1 MKTVAPNRLARADA
15 AMFLSQL
22 SSCIDLCYM
31 DPPFNVGATFSART
45 GPTERR
51 SRNRKDVGPIAY
63 DDRWPSVGAFIAFLE
78 GALVALREAMSPN
91 GVVWIHLDHRAVHE
105 AKVAADRI
113 FGHAAFR
120 GEVIWVPGNGA
131 RSKRGPSCTHQTL
144 LVFSAR
150 PTSEL
155 VWNSDHKSLRE
166 SFAATS
172 LKMHF
177 QSVDD
182 AGRRYRDRV
191 INGKTYR
198 YYADEG
204 RKLGSVWSDLP
215 AMSANTPIRSE
226 GTGYPTQKPEKLLER
241 IILLSSQPGALVCDP
256 MCGSG
261 TTLAVAAKLGRSFV
275 GCDIGELAIEIASKR
290 LQTAGI
296 AFETDPPCT
305 RLADDANT
313 TR

>member
-1 MKTVAPNRLARADA
+1 MNRLSHADA
-15 AMFLSQL
+15 STFLSQY
-22 SSCIDLCYM
+22 SGSIDLCYM
-31 DPPFNVGATFSART
+31 DPPFNLGVSFTART

-51 SRNRKDVGPIAY
+51 TRNRRDVGPVAY
-63 DDRWPSVGAFIAFLE
+63 DDRWPSVEAFIEFLQ
-78 GALVALREAMSPN
+78 GVFTPLREAMSPH

-113 FGHAAFR
+113 FGRGAFR

-131 RSKRGPSCTHQTL
+131 RSKKGPSCTHQTL
-144 LVFSAR
+144 LVYAAR
-150 PTSEL
+150 PKSEL
-155 VWNSDHKSLRE
+155 VWNSDHPLLRE

-177 QSVDD
+177 QSVDAD
-182 AGRRYRDRV
+182 GRQYRDRA

-204 RKLGSVWSDLP
+204 RKLGSVWTDLP

-241 IILLSSQPGALVCDP
+241 IILLSSKPGALVCDP

-261 TTLAVAAKLGRSFV
+261 TTLVVAAKLDRSFV
-275 GCDIGELAIEIASKR
+275 GCDIGELAIEITSKR
-290 LQTAGI
+290 LHTAGI
-296 AFETDPPCT
+296 PFDADPPCT
-305 RLADDANT
+305 RPADGAHT
-313 TR
+313 SR